1 MLCISCFSIFAFGNL
16 TARAILKNICI
27 SLTKKRGLQLG
38 DPAYLPGQRYTGPLS
53 FWPRLALCHSLAL
66 SEECTLGHVDY
77 FFFFGSGQSVES
89 THPRYW
95 IQLIVCLIKSRGQ
108 TIKMN
113 PQEFQTLERKH
124 YLYKYLQL
132 RARNEKTRE
141 LGNKRIKENSRT
153 QIKTEIQNSVDV

>member
-77 FFFFGSGQSVES
+77 FFFFGSGQRVES

-95 IQLIVCLIKSRGQ
+95 IQLIVCLNKLYCLTSVLPLLGSVSEFPFHLRFRVG
-108 TIKMN
+108 TLCSKM
-113 PQEFQTLERKH
+113 TLVP
-124 YLYKYLQL
+124 
-132 RARNEKTRE
+132 A
-141 LGNKRIKENSRT
+141 
-153 QIKTEIQNSVDV
+153 D